1 MLMLTSLVPP
11 SFELIRTLALMFM
24 DIVHASKGAERMSAI
39 SSKVF
44 RILGFASTWKRPWSV
59 ETIKEAANAAFLNFN
74 AMQGHYQWFMSSGV
88 RGAFAPASGISS
100 ASASQRHHSR
110 CQASFPLR
118 NTSADTYTIWGRRLL
133 INAVKNTE
141 KTQQIQPN
149 KKSLSFPRGD
159 FHHLSN
165 NDICSAFGG
174 SASFGF
180 SSGRTTSK

>member
-1 MLMLTSLVPP
+1 
-11 SFELIRTLALMFM
+11 
-24 DIVHASKGAERMSAI
+24 MSAI
-39 SSKVF
+39 SSKGF

-88 RGAFAPASGISS
+88 RGAFAPANGISS

-118 NTSADTYTIWGRRLL
+118 NTSADTYTIWGRRPL

-149 KKSLSFPRGD
+149 KKASRFREATFIIYRTMTSVRPLAAPLPSVSLRAGLHRNESHRDSRHSLFPIRG
-159 FHHLSN
+159 LSN
-165 NDICSAFGG
+165 Q
-174 SASFGF
+174 ASP
-180 SSGRTTSK
+180 SSSPDC